1 MMKDVLILGDCILRG
16 TSARRNFK
24 WRACERVHYGIHLNY
39 NCSKWPANIIMKSV
53 KLVERGQSMEL
64 IVYLMHLKHV
74 FLLMR
79 CNYI

>member
-1 MMKDVLILGDCILRG
+1 M
-16 TSARRNFK
+16 
-24 WRACERVHYGIHLNY
+24 WRACEWVHYGIHLNY
-39 NCSKWPANIIMKSV
+39 NCSKWPANIIMKSI
-53 KLVERGQSMEL
+53 KLVEQGKSMEP